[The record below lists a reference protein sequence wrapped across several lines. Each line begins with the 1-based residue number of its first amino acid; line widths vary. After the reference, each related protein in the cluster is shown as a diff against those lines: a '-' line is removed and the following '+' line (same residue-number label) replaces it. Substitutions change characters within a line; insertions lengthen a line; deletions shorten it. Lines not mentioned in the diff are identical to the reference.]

1 MVGKHHD
8 QGNTK
13 KTGFIWALL
22 PFWRDKIITVMAG
35 KLAVVKYGDGSS
47 KLRVH
52 IFLGLFLY
60 SGEVLSV

>member
-8 QGNTK
+8 QGNTE
-13 KTGFIWALL
+13 KTGFILS
-22 PFWRDKIITVMAG
+22 FWRDKIITFMAG
-35 KLAVVKYGDGSS
+35 KLAVVKYGNGSS

-52 IFLGLFLY
+52 IFLGLFLF